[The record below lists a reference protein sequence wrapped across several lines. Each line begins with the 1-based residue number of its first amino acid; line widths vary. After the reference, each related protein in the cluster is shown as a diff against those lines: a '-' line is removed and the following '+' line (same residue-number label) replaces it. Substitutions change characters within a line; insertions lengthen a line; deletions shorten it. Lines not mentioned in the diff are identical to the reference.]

1 MPLMSLGIQMQGIH
15 DLTADGRAKPGS
27 GVGRFC
33 CQLIKLGIQED
44 KIAELARQRF
54 GGKTSVD
61 CVRWYASKMRTGKIC
76 A

>member
-1 MPLMSLGIQMQGIH
+1 MRGIH
-15 DLTADGRAKPGS
+15 DLTADGRAKPGP

-33 CQLIKLGIQED
+33 CQLIKLGIQEE

-61 CVRWYASKMRTGKIC
+61 CVRWYASKMRTGRIC

>member
-1 MPLMSLGIQMQGIH
+1 MQGIH

-33 CQLIKLGIQED
+33 CQLIKLGIQEER
-44 KIAELARQRF
+44 IAELARQQF

-61 CVRWYASKMRTGKIC
+61 CVRWYASKTRTGRIC

>member
-1 MPLMSLGIQMQGIH
+1 MHGVY

-33 CQLIKLGIQED
+33 CQLIKRGIQED

-54 GGKTSVD
+54 GGKTSVH
-61 CVRWYASKMRTGKIC
+61 CVRWYASKMRSGKIS

>member
-1 MPLMSLGIQMQGIH
+1 MQGVH
-15 DLTADGRAKPGS
+15 DLTVDGRAKPGS

-44 KIAELARQRF
+44 EIAELARQRF

>member
-1 MPLMSLGIQMQGIH
+1 MHGVH

-33 CQLIKLGIQED
+33 CQLIKLGIREG
-44 KIAELARQRF
+44 KIAELARHRF
-54 GGKTSVD
+54 GGKTSVH
-61 CVRWYASKMRTGKIC
+61 CVRWYASKMRTGKIF